1 MASKLSK
8 LKVKGQRSVLNLVKC
23 REVTDLHSDD
33 NNSDILSENELERPS
48 AQKLFELTPGRK
60 RKERSPQETT
70 NNPYKKINMGDTDIG
85 NMKMEQ
91 ELTEEEEK
99 EIESLSPELA
109 KVTKILLRRNEHRF
123 TELRNDMST
132 LIRNAEILQEQQNQI
147 ELLKRENSEM
157 QLRCTKLE
165 TDQHRLR
172 SKLSKIENELLE
184 STAIIHGIHEDSWE
198 EGSTRYNMVVDVLA
212 YTMMGSNHH
221 EQMNEARKI
230 LIKKTSRIG
239 KYNPYKGRPISVTFV
254 YNEDCEHLLAN
265 KKYLPKGVFADK
277 QYCAEIENT
286 RRILRP
292 VIRKARRGK
301 YKGRCRM
308 ERDQIVI
315 DGKRYGLRNLH
326 QLPSDLTTFKC
337 TSAESEDCIG
347 FFGELNGLSNFHPCK
362 FEINGIKYSS
372 SEQWIQHCKAKYFK
386 DTITMAQ
393 ILSTETALDSKLLA
407 RDIAGYDERRW
418 KEVAYKECYKGLF
431 EKFAQNEEI
440 KQVLVNT
447 GNKRLVESSYDQV
460 WGTGIPLNDP
470 SCLDRSKWTSPGIL
484 SKLLMDIRS
493 KLRPD
498 TESPTTGKGELMD
511 VTSKKQDEQAD

>member
-1 MASKLSK
+1 
-8 LKVKGQRSVLNLVKC
+8 
-23 REVTDLHSDD
+23 
-33 NNSDILSENELERPS
+33 
-48 AQKLFELTPGRK
+48 
-60 RKERSPQETT
+60 
-70 NNPYKKINMGDTDIG
+70 
-85 NMKMEQ
+85 
-91 ELTEEEEK
+91 
-99 EIESLSPELA
+99 
-109 KVTKILLRRNEHRF
+109 
-123 TELRNDMST
+123 
-132 LIRNAEILQEQQNQI
+132 
-147 ELLKRENSEM
+147 
-157 QLRCTKLE
+157 
-165 TDQHRLR
+165 
-172 SKLSKIENELLE
+172 
-184 STAIIHGIHEDSWE
+184 
-198 EGSTRYNMVVDVLA
+198 MVVDVLA

-326 QLPSDLTTFKC
+326 QLPPDLTTFKC

-347 FFGELNGLSNFHPCK
+347 FFGELNELSNFHPCK

-498 TESPTTGKGELMD
+498 TESPTTGKEELMD